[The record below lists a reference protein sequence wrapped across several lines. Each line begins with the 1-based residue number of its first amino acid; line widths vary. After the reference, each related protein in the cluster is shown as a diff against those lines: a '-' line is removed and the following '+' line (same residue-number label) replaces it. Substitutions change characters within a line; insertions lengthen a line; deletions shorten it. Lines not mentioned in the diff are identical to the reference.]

1 MEHTFRTL
9 QEAEEYTEEEQVE
22 PEIQEQE
29 NPEETDV
36 PTDEIPEDEIQ
47 QEYDPQEQDDDQEDL
62 YDPHQIEQPQ
72 DSQEEPQLITNEYK
86 KIKLLDLSLALVQY
100 MKVFKNTFRNIEYDR
115 VTDQQLKILNNVYDD
130 LDKTVDGL
138 NFYISNV
145 YEFDEYNKNLYTYLL
160 YNKKLSEILQRFRR
174 TLSLDKVND
183 GTNNKKE

>member
-1 MEHTFRTL
+1 MEQKFRTL
-9 QEAEEYTEEEQVE
+9 QEAEEYTEE
-22 PEIQEQE
+22 EQE

-47 QEYDPQEQDDDQEDL
+47 QEYDP
-62 YDPHQIEQPQ
+62 HAIEQ
-72 DSQEEPQLITNEYK
+72 SQEEPQLITNEYK

-115 VTDQQLKILNNVYDD
+115 VTDQQLKILNNLYDD

>member
-1 MEHTFRTL
+1 MEQKFRTL

-22 PEIQEQE
+22 PE

-47 QEYDPQEQDDDQEDL
+47 QEYDPQGQVADQEDL
-62 YDPHQIEQPQ
+62 YDPHQLEQP
-72 DSQEEPQLITNEYK
+72 QEEPQLITNEYK

-115 VTDQQLKILNNVYDD
+115 VTDQQLKILNNLYDD

-174 TLSLDKVND
+174 TLSLDKVNS

>member
-1 MEHTFRTL
+1 MEQKFRTL
-9 QEAEEYTEEEQVE
+9 QEAEEYTEEEQVNPEMQE
-22 PEIQEQE
+22 PE

-47 QEYDPQEQDDDQEDL
+47 QEYDPQEQDVDQEDL
-62 YDPHQIEQPQ
+62 YDPHQIEQ
-72 DSQEEPQLITNEYK
+72 SQEEPQLITNEYK

-115 VTDQQLKILNNVYDD
+115 VTDQQLKILNNLYDD